1 MRDGV
6 GDGDNARTGEGVP
19 NPGRSAALRKALA
32 RSPGSSVV
40 RLRSRRANDDETR
53 PAGWDNLGVVAQQD
67 AELVIALLA
76 APTTMI
82 VCFTITEK
90 GYCRAAEDS
99 LDAEL
104 AVVSSV
110 FRWLSG

>member
-1 MRDGV
+1 MAIMPEPAKVFPTRAEV
-6 GDGDNARTGEGVP
+6 RPCAR
-19 NPGRSAALRKALA
+19 RLHALRD
-32 RSPGSSVV
+32 
-40 RLRSRRANDDETR
+40 RLSFVCAPAVPMTMRHR

>member
-1 MRDGV
+1 MGSAMAIIPEPAKVFPTRTEV
-6 GDGDNARTGEGVP
+6 RPCAR
-19 NPGRSAALRKALA
+19 RLHALRD
-32 RSPGSSVV
+32 
-40 RLRSRRANDDETR
+40 RLSFACGWQRSRRANYDETR

-82 VCFTITEK
+82 VRFTITEK

-99 LDAEL
+99 LA
-104 AVVSSV
+104 
-110 FRWLSG
+110 LSWR